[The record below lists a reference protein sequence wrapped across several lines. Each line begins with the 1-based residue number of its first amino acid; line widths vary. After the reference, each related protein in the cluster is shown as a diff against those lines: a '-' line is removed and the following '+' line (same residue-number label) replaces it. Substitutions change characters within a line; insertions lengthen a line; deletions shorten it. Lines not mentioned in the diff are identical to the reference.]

1 MEGGCSLPSF
11 PGYVRARRHKALPE
25 RLPLLQGIKELPSTR
40 PTCLLQHA
48 SWPPPMSRNEDFHPP
63 RLSPHCARVP
73 GPPEFHSQ
81 GGGPREA
88 SNWPIT
94 GRDCTVGPPPPLP
107 GSRLHV
113 SVFGYVRPPRGW
125 EHKPWGAP
133 GLGSGGEE
141 PPC

>member
-48 SWPPPMSRNEDFHPP
+48 SWQKRG
-63 RLSPHCARVP
+63 LSPSPFIASLRTRARATRAP
-73 GPPEFHSQ
+73 LPRGRTQGSLELANHRAGLHSR
-81 GGGPREA
+81 P
-88 SNWPIT
+88 S
-94 GRDCTVGPPPPLP
+94 PPPLP